1 MLYVLKDDS
10 MMKGENRMKK
20 IVKKSLYLFLA
31 FSLVI
36 SFLFPTMSIAYE
48 IVGNESNPTLTIH
61 KYEQEPNANQSEGT
75 GESGLTP
82 EGIPLPGVEFT
93 LTQTHVYHPKTDE
106 WEEVE
111 GAPFTR
117 VTDSNGKIVIENI
130 EIGRYK
136 VQETAGPPH
145 VKLNTEEF
153 FVDIPMTNPTGDT
166 LNYDVHIYPKNETI
180 RGAVE
185 LLKLDGEAE
194 GQVGLAGVV
203 FELYRSNDEL
213 VEDNLV
219 TDSTG
224 YIRVNGL
231 PYGDYYF
238 KEIAAPD
245 GYIVFGEKKPFSI
258 TESGTVTIDGIKT
271 GTVETIEIT
280 NYQAPA
286 IEKTINGST
295 ETHETN
301 RETEYTYNL
310 NIAFPEDI
318 VDYQE
323 FIVTDI
329 LDDRLNYTG
338 SWNVEGI
345 DQANLTFQQNGQ
357 TLTWTVNNF
366 EALDGIETVTI
377 NFTAE
382 IREGVE
388 IEEIPNS
395 ATIDFTN
402 ESGTNGNKESNPV
415 YVVPL
420 EGSINIIKQDSETS
434 ERLVGAEFELRDAEG
449 NVVVTGTTDSNGE
462 LEWAG
467 LDYGDYQLIEIRAPE
482 GYRLLTNP
490 IDITI
495 NSENSNVT
503 ITVDNQKT
511 GWVLPATGGI
521 GTTFFTAIGLSLM
534 LLAAV
539 LYYLRQRKLRVE

>member
-1 MLYVLKDDS
+1 
-10 MMKGENRMKK
+10 MKS
-20 IVKKSLYLFLA
+20 IIKKSLYLFVA
-31 FSLVI
+31 FTLVVT
-36 SFLFPTMSIAYE
+36 FLFPNKSIAYE
-48 IVGNESNPTLTIH
+48 IVGDETSPTLTIH
-61 KYEQEPNANQSEGT
+61 KYEQEPNGNQSEGT
-75 GESGLTP
+75 GEPGMSP

-93 LTQTHVYHPKTDE
+93 LTPTHIYNPETDE
-106 WEEVE
+106 WVEVD

-117 VTDSNGKIVIENI
+117 VTDENGQIVIENI
-130 EIGRYK
+130 ELGRYK

-145 VKLNTEEF
+145 VELNTEEY

-194 GQVGLAGVV
+194 GEVGLAGVV

-213 VEDNLV
+213 VEGNLV
-219 TDSTG
+219 TDSSG
-224 YIRVNGL
+224 YLRVNGL
-231 PYGDYYF
+231 PFGDYYF
-238 KEIAAPD
+238 KEIEAPED
-245 GYIVFGEKKPFSI
+245 YIVFGENKPFSI
-258 TESGTVTIDGIKT
+258 TESGTITVDGTKT

-295 ETHETN
+295 ETYETN

-323 FIVTDI
+323 FVVTDI

-338 SWNVEGI
+338 SWDVEGI
-345 DQANLTFQQNGQ
+345 NQDYLTFQQDGQ

-366 EALDGIETVTI
+366 DALDGIEFITI

-382 IREGVE
+382 IREGTEVE
-388 IEEIPNS
+388 VIPNS

-402 ESGTNGNKESNPV
+402 ESGTDGNKETNPV
-415 YVVPL
+415 YVTPT
-420 EGSINIIKQDSETS
+420 EGSLTIIKQDPETS
-434 ERLVGAEFELRDAEG
+434 EQLAGAEFELQDAEG
-449 NVVVTGTTDSNGE
+449 KVVVTGTTDSNGE
-462 LEWAG
+462 LEWLG
-467 LDYGDYQLIEIRAPE
+467 LDYGEYQLVETRAPE
-482 GYRLLTNP
+482 GYRLLRSP

-495 NSENSNVT
+495 DSENSAVT
-503 ITVDNQKT
+503 ITVDNHPND
-511 GWVLPATGGI
+511 WVLPTTGGM
-521 GTTFFTAIGLSLM
+521 GTIFFTAIGLSLM
-534 LLAAV
+534 LLAVV
-539 LYYLRQRKLRVE
+539 LYYIRQRRLKVE